1 MRIFL
6 TGATGFIGTAV
17 VSQLINS
24 GHQVLGLTRSEQG
37 AEALTAAGAV
47 AHFGNIEDLDSL
59 RRGASQSDGVI
70 HTAFDHDFSHFLANC
85 EKDRL
90 AIEAMGDVLAG
101 TQKPLIITSGVGMG
115 STGTHA
121 LATEDYFNPEH
132 PNPRKASELA
142 GLALSQQG
150 VNVSVVRL
158 SQVHNPLKQGLI
170 TPLIELARQKGV
182 SAYVGDGENRWSA
195 VHLGDAARLY
205 LLALEKNVAGSRYH
219 AVAEE
224 GISMRTLA
232 ETLGRV
238 LKLPVVRLEIEEAA
252 EHFGWMGAF
261 VNHDMSASSALTRT
275 RLNWQPSGPALV
287 TDLEQL
293 AV

>member
-17 VSQLINS
+17 VSQLLAA

-37 AEALTAAGAV
+37 AEALNAAGAV

-70 HTAFDHDFSHFLANC
+70 HTAFDHDFSNFLANC

-115 STGTHA
+115 STGNNV

-132 PNPRKASELA
+132 PNPRRASELA
-142 GLALSQQG
+142 GLALSARG

-195 VHLGDAARLY
+195 VPLDDAARLY

-224 GISMRTLA
+224 GVSMRTLA

-238 LKLPVVRLEIEEAA
+238 LKLPVVRLEAEQAA

-261 VNHDMSASSALTRT
+261 VNHDMSASSALTRA
-275 RLNWQPSGPALV
+275 RLNWQPLGPALV

-293 AV
+293 AG

>member
-17 VSQLINS
+17 VSQLLAA

-47 AHFGNIEDLDSL
+47 AHFGDIEELDSL

-70 HTAFDHDFSHFLANC
+70 HTAFDHDFSNFLANC

-115 STGTHA
+115 STGNNA

-132 PNPRKASELA
+132 PNPRRASELA
-142 GLALSQQG
+142 GRALSARG

-195 VHLGDAARLY
+195 VPLDDAARLY

-224 GISMRTLA
+224 GVSMRTLA

-238 LKLPVVRLEIEEAA
+238 LKLPVVRLEAEQAA

-261 VNHDMSASSALTRT
+261 VNHDMSASSALTRA
-275 RLNWQPSGPALV
+275 RLNWQPLGPALV

-293 AV
+293 AG